1 MHLPS
6 RPVVERKTK
15 KSNSPCWS
23 LRAASSRVLGL
34 GLCLCL
40 LLLVDWSTLAWPLLA
55 MFWLAETARWDMLCT
70 ASVHTSRHH
79 TCDMWHVTCDM
90 LLRYMQSV
98 DITSRWWRDG
108 VNPPLLGETDTL
120 VTCFACCLGSDSRS
134 ILDMDTALPG
144 DLCLEPGVVQPPRS
158 VLDITMVGTRSVLL
172 LWAVSTPGDRAPSSP
187 SDVTTVTC
195 YFASHAVLQSTQ

>member
-1 MHLPS
+1 M
-6 RPVVERKTK
+6 
-15 KSNSPCWS
+15 
-23 LRAASSRVLGL
+23 
-34 GLCLCL
+34 
-40 LLLVDWSTLAWPLLA
+40 
-55 MFWLAETARWDMLCT
+55 
-70 ASVHTSRHH
+70 
-79 TCDMWHVTCDM
+79 
-90 LLRYMQSV
+90 
-98 DITSRWWRDG
+98 
-108 VNPPLLGETDTL
+108 NPPLLGETDTL

-195 YFASHAVLQSTQ
+195 YFASHAVLRSTQ

>member
-1 MHLPS
+1 MLILESGQLQSAGPGPLSLSVTVSGLKHVSLASPRHVLTGGDGQMGHALHSERSHL
-6 RPVVERKTK
+6 
-15 KSNSPCWS
+15 
-23 LRAASSRVLGL
+23 SS
-34 GLCLCL
+34 
-40 LLLVDWSTLAWPLLA
+40 SY
-55 MFWLAETARWDMLCT
+55 
-70 ASVHTSRHH
+70 
-79 TCDMWHVTCDM
+79 MWHVTCDM